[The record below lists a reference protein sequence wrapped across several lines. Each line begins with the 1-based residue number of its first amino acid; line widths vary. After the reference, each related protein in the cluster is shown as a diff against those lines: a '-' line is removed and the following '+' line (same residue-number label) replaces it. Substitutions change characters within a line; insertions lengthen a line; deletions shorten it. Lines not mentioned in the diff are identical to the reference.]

1 MTESVD
7 AHRAGRLGLRKLV
20 NDLQGLMA
28 AADLH
33 DQALINEFWNHEAP
47 IDMEL
52 ELRTEDWAPP
62 GSASDEA
69 LDKRWPTSGVGS
81 RRCWRRQT
89 MSGPDRPDL
98 PIGIAMQERT
108 SRGVL
113 RCCRSVFGC
122 QTQREDV
129 ALGVGHVGEDDAGL
143 DFARMSDNLAA
154 STEDRFASERQI
166 IDDEV
171 QSGAATRIVRAGVEP
186 QAHASDT

>member
-7 AHRAGRLGLRKLV
+7 AYRVGRLGLRKLV

-69 LDKRWPTSGVGS
+69 LYKALADFRSWVTAVLAS
-81 RRCWRRQT
+81 T
-89 MSGPDRPDL
+89 DD
-98 PIGIAMQERT
+98 ERT
-108 SRGVL
+108 
-113 RCCRSVFGC
+113 
-122 QTQREDV
+122 
-129 ALGVGHVGEDDAGL
+129 
-143 DFARMSDNLAA
+143 
-154 STEDRFASERQI
+154 
-166 IDDEV
+166 
-171 QSGAATRIVRAGVEP
+171 
-186 QAHASDT
+186 